1 MKILLIGSGPM
12 SLEYLKVLDHYN
24 FQVVVVSKSKRNF
37 NLINEKY
44 NNVECFCLKNLKE
57 FKNTNDFEFAINCV
71 SIESLY
77 QVSKDLISLGLKKIL
92 IEKPGCLDIN
102 ELEDLIELSK
112 KNKTLLKIA
121 LNRRHFNSTIYIKN
135 ELKKLKVT
143 SAHIDFTE
151 WIKGIDKGKYSS
163 KSLNKWLFSNSIHVI
178 DLFFYLFGLPKEIN
192 NFPSESNKIPWH
204 PSASIFIGNGEFKS
218 KGKFSYK
225 ADWNGPGRWAIEFTD
240 QRHKYFMSPLEEVR
254 TMSLDNFEISK
265 IEIPDNDDLEFKP
278 GLKKMIN
285 DFHKND
291 FKYFISLDDYKKLL
305 IVIEGMGGYKN

>member
-135 ELKKLKVT
+135 ELKKLKALEL
-143 SAHIDFTE
+143 S
-151 WIKGIDKGKYSS
+151 
-163 KSLNKWLFSNSIHVI
+163 LFSSATIPEK
-178 DLFFYLFGLPKEIN
+178 YLDKFEELKL
-192 NFPSESNKIPWH
+192 
-204 PSASIFIGNGEFKS
+204 S
-218 KGKFSYK
+218 KLVL
-225 ADWNGPGRWAIEFTD
+225 
-240 QRHKYFMSPLEEVR
+240 LENTGV
-254 TMSLDNFEISK
+254 
-265 IEIPDNDDLEFKP
+265 
-278 GLKKMIN
+278 
-285 DFHKND
+285 
-291 FKYFISLDDYKKLL
+291 
-305 IVIEGMGGYKN
+305 

>member
-240 QRHKYFMSPLEEVR
+240 QRHKYF
-254 TMSLDNFEISK
+254 N
-265 IEIPDNDDLEFKP
+265 
-278 GLKKMIN
+278 
-285 DFHKND
+285 
-291 FKYFISLDDYKKLL
+291 
-305 IVIEGMGGYKN
+305 